1 MNDPVQ
7 PALSPVADDKDVDI
21 VLPAVTLGAI
31 FLKILLI
38 AAGLAV
44 GGVIGLVAAL
54 VSGLISFNFRC

>member
-7 PALSPVADDKDVDI
+7 PASSPVADDKDVNI

-31 FLKILLI
+31 LMKILLV

-44 GGVIGLVAAL
+44 GGVVGLIAAVA
-54 VSGLISFNFRC
+54 SGLIPFSFTC